1 MFIVGSGATGVV
13 IYVKLR
19 DSATGF
25 AKTGLLWNTAGALC
39 SYTRP
44 KSAAVAIALAVQTV
58 NGAWT
63 SGGFVE
69 IDAANAPGLY
79 RLDLPDGSSAV
90 GVDYS
95 IITIGFTGVLAESV
109 EVILDPMPDVL
120 PGTVLADAGNSTTTF
135 KTNLASA
142 VNNFYKDAWILFRTG
157 TLAGQVKQ
165 CSAYAGAT
173 AIATVLTGYTAT
185 PGNGDT
191 FVIVNR

>member
-25 AKTGLLWNTAGALC
+25 AKTGLAWNTAGAIC

-44 KSAAVAIALAVQTV
+44 KAAKIDIALATQTV

-69 IDAANAPGLY
+69 VDATAAPGLY
-79 RLDLPDGSSAV
+79 RLDLPDGACAV

-120 PGTVLADAGNSTTTF
+120 SGTVQADASNSSSAF
-135 KTNLASA
+135 KTNLGSA
-142 VNNFYKDAWILFRTG
+142 VNNFYKDSWLLFRTG
-157 TLAGQVKQ
+157 ALAGQVKQ
-165 CSAYAGAT
+165 VSAYAGAT
-173 AIATVLTGYTAT
+173 SIITPLTAFTAAPNT
-185 PGNGDT
+185 GDT